1 MTKITR
7 RGILA
12 GTSMALLSRRTYAA
26 DPIKIG
32 MPLALTG
39 PSKIF
44 VSPVVFH
51 ILMPAIELP
60 FTVRVP
66 VVKSR
71 LPPTA
76 LISPEVGPDDAA
88 QVMELVMV
96 TRLELRFSIFC

>member
-1 MTKITR
+1 MNEPLIVAEPEGFWVKPNH
-7 RGILA
+7 L
-12 GTSMALLSRRTYAA
+12 
-26 DPIKIG
+26 
-32 MPLALTG
+32 PLALTG